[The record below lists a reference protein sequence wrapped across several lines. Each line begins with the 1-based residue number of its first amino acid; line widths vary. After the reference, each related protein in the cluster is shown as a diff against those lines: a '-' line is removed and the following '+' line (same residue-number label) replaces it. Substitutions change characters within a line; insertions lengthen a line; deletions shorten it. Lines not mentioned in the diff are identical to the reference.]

1 MHYLAT
7 FSNIRVLILTKSYL
21 ILLVT
26 MNKMNMIKKSLNCNT
41 ITNPTGSVNMPDL
54 HKLQLES

>member
-26 MNKMNMIKKSLNCNT
+26 MNKMNMIKKK
-41 ITNPTGSVNMPDL
+41 V
-54 HKLQLES
+54 